1 MKEYFVK
8 KYVEISNKFNEF
20 INKGQ
25 NLCDEVEKTEFT
37 KKMPKRIAI
46 FCSTLLVSLMPTVV
60 FAAPNPGTSVIDNFV
75 DFLCEWLKKI
85 GALVMLIGGIM
96 FALGWQR
103 NDSESKTNG
112 LQTLLGGGMVV
123 AFAFAPDIFGL

>member
-1 MKEYFVK
+1 MKEYFIK

-25 NLCDEVEKTEFT
+25 NLCAEVENTKFT
-37 KKMPKRIAI
+37 KKIPQKIAI
-46 FCSTLLVSLMPTVV
+46 FCSTMLVSLMPTIV
-60 FAAPNPGTSVIDNFV
+60 FAANPGTDVIDNFV
-75 DFLCEWLKKI
+75 TFLCEWLKKI

>member
-1 MKEYFVK
+1 MKEYFIK

-25 NLCDEVEKTEFT
+25 NLCDEVENTKFT
-37 KKMPKRIAI
+37 KAI
-46 FCSTLLVSLMPTVV
+46 FCSTMLVSLMPTIV
-60 FAAPNPGTSVIDNFV
+60 FAANPGTSVIDNFV